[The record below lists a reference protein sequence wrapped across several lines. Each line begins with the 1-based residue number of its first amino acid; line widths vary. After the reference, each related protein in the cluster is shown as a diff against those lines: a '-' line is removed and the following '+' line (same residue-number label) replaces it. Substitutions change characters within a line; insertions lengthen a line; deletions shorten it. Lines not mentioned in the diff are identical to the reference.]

1 MLFAVEKNPSS
12 NWRVFFRLVLL
23 FAGGAAA
30 WPAPPGADAMN
41 MSANRQAQ
49 AGSKA
54 FRMELPGQFD
64 DDMASGN

>member
-12 NWRVFFRLVLL
+12 NWRVFFRLGVL

-30 WPAPPGADAMN
+30 WPAPPGADVMN

-49 AGSKA
+49 AGSRA
-54 FRMELPGQFD
+54 FRMELPGEFD
-64 DDMASGN
+64 GDMTSNN